1 MTSFR
6 DARNLLF
13 QSYDDGII
21 DDDEFILLYDANT
34 SKNPEFPYEEYGR
47 FDLDEMDD
55 TECKAEFR
63 FSKPDIPLL
72 AEALGIPEKFTCS
85 QGTTSDGIE
94 GLCMVLKRL
103 SYPCHY
109 SDLIP
114 RFGRPVPV
122 LSMIN
127 NDVLDFIYSAHSHR
141 ITQWNNMILDLVNQ
155 ERCANAISEK
165 GAALDNCIGFIDG
178 TVRPICRPG
187 EMQRT
192 VYNGHKRVHAIKFQ
206 SVTLPNGMI
215 ANMYGPVGKI
225 YLQITEFLSN
235 AWVCLLCSSLSVHC
249 LSVCL
254 PPQPSLSL

>member
-1 MTSFR
+1 
-6 DARNLLF
+6 
-13 QSYDDGII
+13 
-21 DDDEFILLYDANT
+21 
-34 SKNPEFPYEEYGR
+34 
-47 FDLDEMDD
+47 
-55 TECKAEFR
+55 
-63 FSKPDIPLL
+63 
-72 AEALGIPEKFTCS
+72 
-85 QGTTSDGIE
+85 
-94 GLCMVLKRL
+94 MVLKRL
-103 SYPCHY
+103 SYPCRY

-127 NDVLDFIYSAHSHR
+127 NAVLDYIYDAHSHR
-141 ITQWNNMILDLVNQ
+141 ITQWNNMILDPVNL
-155 ERCANAISEK
+155 ERYANAIYEK

-206 SVTLPNGMI
+206 SVTLPNGII

-225 YLQITEFLSN
+225 H
-235 AWVCLLCSSLSVHC
+235 LSVC

-254 PPQPSLSL
+254 PYVSSPLFLCNVINIDII

>member
-103 SYPCHY
+103 SYPCRY

-127 NDVLDFIYSAHSHR
+127 NTVLDYIYDAHSHR
-141 ITQWNNMILDLVNQ
+141 ITQWNHSILDPANLQ
-155 ERCANAISEK
+155 IYANAISNK
-165 GAALDNCIGFIDG
+165 GAALDHCIGFIDG

-187 EMQRT
+187 EKQRI

-206 SVTLPNGMI
+206 SVTLPSGMI
-215 ANMYGPVGKI
+215 ANLYGPVGKI
-225 YLQITEFLSN
+225 YLYI
-235 AWVCLLCSSLSVHC
+235 
-249 LSVCL
+249 
-254 PPQPSLSL
+254 

>member
-6 DARNLLF
+6 DARNLLML
-13 QSYDDGII
+13 SYDDGLI
-21 DDDEFILLYDANT
+21 DDDEFILLYDANM

-63 FSKPDIPLL
+63 FRKTDIPLL
-72 AEALGIPEKFTCS
+72 AEALRIPEKFTCS

-103 SYPCHY
+103 SYPCRY

-127 NDVLDFIYSAHSHR
+127 NAVLDYIYDAHSHR
-141 ITQWNNMILDLVNQ
+141 ITQWNNMILDPVNL
-155 ERCANAISEK
+155 ERYANAIYEK

-206 SVTLPNGMI
+206 SVTLPNGII

-225 YLQITEFLSN
+225 H
-235 AWVCLLCSSLSVHC
+235 LSVC

-254 PPQPSLSL
+254 SSLCL